1 MGGGGG
7 GGGGGGYFGGRLA
20 AAGNDVTLIARGAHL
35 AALRADG
42 LRIESPKG
50 DLHLPD
56 IKATDD
62 PAGVGPVD
70 VVMFMVKNYD
80 VEAAGEAIKP
90 MLGPDTMVTTFQ
102 NGVSAP
108 ERLAAI
114 VGADRVIPGVARIPA
129 DIKSPGVIRHNAD
142 FDILLFG
149 ESDGSRSQ
157 RCEQFA
163 SALKGAGT
171 TAIIPE
177 NINHELWA
185 KFVMQAS
192 LSSVTAL
199 TRLNLGPL
207 RENAGSAD
215 LFQRSMVETA
225 QVGHAI
231 IAGLHPDIAAQ
242 QWKFLAGLP
251 GTVHASMLDDLVRGK
266 RIELDYLSGDVVRLG
281 ALHGVATPL
290 HGPCQRKLG
299 CEGQEGD
306 LASWHDQTQP
316 ISVFQDQS
324 RDHPPGSD
332 VVHSFPA
339 FVAQCGRPSA

>member
-1 MGGGGG
+1 MRIAVMGAGAL
-7 GGGGGGYFGGRLA
+7 GGYFGGRLA

-35 AALRADG
+35 TAMRADG
-42 LRIESPKG
+42 LRIESSKG

-62 PAGVGPVD
+62 PANVGTVD

-80 VEAAGEAIKP
+80 VETAGQAIKP

-142 FDILLFG
+142 FDMLIFG

-163 SALKGAGT
+163 GVLNEAGT

-207 RENAGSAD
+207 RENAESAD

-231 IAGLHPDIAAQ
+231 VAGLDPDIAAQ

-251 GTVHASMLDDLVRGK
+251 GTVHASMLDDLLHGK

-281 ALHGVATPL
+281 KEFGVATPI
-290 HGPCQRKLG
+290 H
-299 CEGQEGD
+299 
-306 LASWHDQTQP
+306 
-316 ISVFQDQS
+316 SVFLAALQ
-324 RDHPPGSD
+324 P
-332 VVHSFPA
+332 
-339 FVAQCGRPSA
+339 FVNGAPI